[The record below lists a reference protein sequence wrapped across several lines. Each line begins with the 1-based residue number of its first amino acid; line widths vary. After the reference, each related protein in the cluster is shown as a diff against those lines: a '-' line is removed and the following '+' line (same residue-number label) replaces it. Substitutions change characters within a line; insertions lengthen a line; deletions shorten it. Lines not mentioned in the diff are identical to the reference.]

1 MISLA
6 EVKPRT
12 SQLTGTSIV
21 ARTSTL
27 FGQITRKPFAMKI
40 FVAGATGRVAQAL
53 IQELVSAGHHVFAGA
68 RNPAAIPATSNVTPV
83 AFDLTASAEQL
94 SKIISDVD
102 AIYFTAGSR
111 GTNLLQVDAF
121 GAVKLMQAAE
131 LAGVS
136 RFILLS
142 SVFATQPERWSDPSL
157 AGIMNYNIA
166 KFFADQWL
174 IRNTSLDYTI
184 IQPGRLVEASN
195 ATGLIQTDVTF
206 AQPNSIPNVA
216 RVLAAVL
223 ERRNTFGKVI
233 TMADGSIPIDQAL
246 EAV

>member
-94 SKIISDVD
+94 SKIIADVD

-131 LAGVS
+131 VAGVS

-142 SVFATQPERWSDPSL
+142 SVFATQPERWSDPTL

-184 IQPGRLVEASN
+184 IQPGSLVEASN

-233 TMADGSIPIDQAL
+233 TMADGSIPIADAL